1 MRFISKHRNWIGVAP
16 FMLFAIAF
24 IFLPGI
30 NIVLGSFIGQN
41 GVPTL
46 QNIMALFAPNVIDS
60 FWVTLRISVVS
71 ALLGG
76 VFGLLLAYALVLG
89 GAPKILRTLFTT
101 FSGVASNFAGVPLAF
116 AFISTLGR
124 LGAVTILLKTIGL
137 DIYDAGFT
145 LYSFWG
151 LVLTYTY
158 FQLPLAVL
166 VFAAPLEG
174 LKKQWREAAES
185 LGANPTQY
193 WTLIGL
199 PILLPAMLSVFILLF
214 GNAFGA
220 YATAYALTGG
230 QINLVP
236 LVIARQIS
244 GDVLNNQGFG
254 SALALGMIVV
264 MAISITA
271 YSLLQNRTARWLK

>member
-30 NIVLGSFIGQN
+30 NIVLSSFIGQN

-60 FWVTLRISVVS
+60 FGVTLRISVVS

>member
-30 NIVLGSFIGQN
+30 NIVLSSFIGQN